1 MQTYINSIGL
11 ISPQQTFDGDFFGHP
26 LHCSSEFHL
35 SSVEPPYKEVIN
47 PVQLRRMSRILKMGL
62 GASSI
67 CINNLPDAKVDA
79 IVVGTGLAC
88 IVDLEKFLLSVLDG
102 NEQMLSPIPFINSS
116 HNTVAAQIAMMKQI
130 KGYNNTYCHR
140 GSSFEYA
147 LQDALML
154 LNEGEASCVLAGGID
169 EYSHHYFNVFGLLG
183 MWRKEP
189 VDNLNLFEG
198 EYPGTIAGE
207 GAGFFL
213 LGNEH
218 SEKTFA
224 RLTAVHSFLHPENS
238 SEVKTVISTFL
249 AKYNLAIPDIETV
262 ILGKNGDCITDTI
275 YSELEKDFIPESAEI
290 IYYKHLC
297 GEYMTSSSFALWL
310 AANILK
316 KKEIPSAVSFR
327 KGKNQSFKN
336 ILIYNHFRN
345 INHSLIL
352 LQSVS

>member
-1 MQTYINSIGL
+1 MQAYINSIAL
-11 ISPQQTFDGDFFGHP
+11 ISPQQTFDGSFLEHP
-26 LHCSSEFHL
+26 LHHSSKPHL
-35 SSVEPPYKEVIN
+35 LSVEPPYKEFIN

-67 CINNLPDAKVDA
+67 CMNNLPDAKVDA

-88 IVDLEKFLLSVLDG
+88 IVDLEKFLFSMLNE

-116 HNTVAAQIAMMKQI
+116 HNTVAAQIAMMRQI

-154 LNEGEASCVLAGGID
+154 LNEGDASCVLTGGID
-169 EYSHHYFNVFGLLG
+169 EYSRHYFDLIAMLDG
-183 MWRKEP
+183 WRKEP
-189 VDNLNLFEG
+189 VDNLKLFESTHR
-198 EYPGTIAGE
+198 GTILGE

-213 LGNEH
+213 LE
-218 SEKTFA
+218 SERSEETFA
-224 RLTAVHSFLHPENS
+224 QLTAVHSFLNPEND
-238 SEVKTVISTFL
+238 SEVKSVISTFL
-249 AKYNLAIPDIETV
+249 AKHNLAISDIEIV
-262 ILGKNGDCITDTI
+262 ILGKNGDCITNAI
-275 YSELEKDFIPESAEI
+275 YSELEKEFIPESAEL

-336 ILIYNHFRN
+336 ILIYNHYQN

-352 LQSVS
+352 LQSVN

>member
-1 MQTYINSIGL
+1 MSVYINSTAL
-11 ISPQQTFDGDFFGHP
+11 ISPQQTFDGSFLEHP
-26 LHCSSEFHL
+26 LRHSSEPYLL
-35 SSVEPPYKEVIN
+35 SIEPPYKEFIN

-67 CINNLPDAKVDA
+67 CMNNLPETNVDA

-88 IVDLEKFLLSVLDG
+88 IVDLEKFLLSVLNE

-154 LNEGEASCVLAGGID
+154 LFEREASSVLVGGID
-169 EYSHHYFNVFGLLG
+169 EHSRHYFDLFNILDA
-183 MWRKEP
+183 WRKEP
-189 VDNLNLFEG
+189 VDNLDLFEG
-198 EYPGTIAGE
+198 VHPGTIAGE
-207 GAGFFL
+207 GAGFFIL
-213 LGNEH
+213 EKEP
-218 SEKTFA
+218 SEKTYA
-224 RLTAVHSFLHPENS
+224 ELTAVHSFLNPENS
-238 SEVKTVISTFL
+238 SEIESVISTFL
-249 AKYNLAIPDIETV
+249 AKYDLAIPDIEMM
-262 ILGKNGDCITDTI
+262 ILGKNGDCVADSI
-275 YSELEKDFIPESAEI
+275 YSNLEKEFIPENTEI

-316 KKEIPSAVSFR
+316 KKEIPPVVSFR

-336 ILIYNHFRN
+336 ILIYNQYRN

-352 LQSVS
+352 LQSVN